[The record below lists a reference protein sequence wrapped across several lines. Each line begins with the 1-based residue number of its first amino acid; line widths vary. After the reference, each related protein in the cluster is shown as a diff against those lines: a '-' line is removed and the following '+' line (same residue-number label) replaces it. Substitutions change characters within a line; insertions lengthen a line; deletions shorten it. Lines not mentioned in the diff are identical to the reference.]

1 MLRADTRSRRAF
13 AFPQVSVAQYFAV
26 DYHNVYKYVTDTRGV
41 TPRTY
46 VLYQARPR
54 GNRGGAQRDGCAAT
68 ARAGAA
74 SRPVRR
80 SAAQRRACC
89 AVTRARAAVGR

>member
-1 MLRADTRSRRAF
+1 M
-13 AFPQVSVAQYFAV
+13 AQYFAV

-54 GNRGGAQRDGCAAT
+54 GRRSRAPRDGCAA
-68 ARAGAA
+68 APRAGAA

-80 SAAQRRACC
+80 SAARWRAYC
-89 AVTRARAAVGR
+89 AITRARAAVGR